1 MEFIT
6 GLMSLDTALNEMLS
20 RVTPL
25 TAQETLP
32 LVQCFGRILASDVV
46 SPLDVPGFD
55 NSAMDGYA
63 VRLADIASGQP
74 LPVAGKSF
82 AGQPYHGEWPTG
94 TCIRIMTG
102 APVPEGCEAVVM
114 QEQTEQTDNGV
125 RFTAEARSGQN
136 IRRRGED
143 ISAGAVVF
151 PAGTRLTTA
160 ELPVIA
166 SLGIAEVPVIRKVR
180 VALFST
186 GDELQ
191 LPGQPLGDGQIY
203 DTNRLAV
210 HLMLEQLGCEVINLG
225 IIRDDPHALRA
236 AFIEADSQADVVI
249 SSGGVSVGEADY
261 TKTILEELGEIAFW
275 KLAIKPGKPF
285 AFGKLSNS
293 WFCGLPGNP
302 VSATLT
308 FYQLVQPL
316 LAKLSGNTASGL
328 PARQRVR
335 TASPLKKSPGR
346 LDFQRGVLQRNA
358 DGELEVTTTG
368 HQGSHIFSSFS
379 LGNCFIVLERD
390 RGNVEVG
397 EWVEVEPFNALFG
410 GL

>member
-1 MEFIT
+1 MDFT
-6 GLMSLDTALNEMLS
+6 AGLIPLDDALSQMLG
-20 RVTPL
+20 RITPL
-25 TAQETLP
+25 NTSESVP
-32 LVQCFGRILASDVV
+32 LVQAFGRITARDVV

-63 VRLADIASGQP
+63 VRLSDIATDAP
-74 LPVAGKSF
+74 LMVAGKAF

-94 TCIRIMTG
+94 SCIRIMTG
-102 APVPEGCEAVVM
+102 APVPAGCDAVVM
-114 QEQTEQTDNGV
+114 QEETEHTDAGV
-125 RFTAEARSGQN
+125 RFIAPVKAGQN

-143 ISAGAVVF
+143 IANGAVVF
-151 PAGTRLTTA
+151 PAGTRLTVA
-160 ELPVIA
+160 ELPVLA
-166 SLGIAEVPVIRKVR
+166 SLGIPEVEVVRKIR

-225 IIRDDPHALRA
+225 IIRDDPEQLRQT
-236 AFIEADSQADVVI
+236 FIKADSEADVVI

-261 TKTILEELGEIAFW
+261 TKTILDELGEIGFW

-285 AFGKLSNS
+285 AFGKLSDS

-302 VSATLT
+302 VSAALT

-316 LAKLSGNTASGL
+316 LAKLSGSTGATQAPRL
-328 PARQRVR
+328 RVR
-335 TASPLKKSPGR
+335 AASRLKKSPGR
-346 LDFQRGVLQRNA
+346 LDFQRGILQRDAN
-358 DGELEVTTTG
+358 GELTVSTTG

-379 LGNCFIVLERD
+379 QGNCFIVLERE
-390 RGNVEVG
+390 RGHVEAG
-397 EWVEVEPFNALFG
+397 EWVEVEPFNHLLG

>member
-1 MEFIT
+1 MEFTT

-82 AGQPYHGEWPTG
+82 AGQPYHGEWPAG

-125 RFTAEARSGQN
+125 RFTVEVRSGQN

-225 IIRDDPHALRA
+225 IIPDDPEKLRA
-236 AFIEADSQADVVI
+236 AFIEADNAADVVI

-302 VSATLT
+302 VSAALT

-316 LAKLSGNTASGL
+316 LAAIPLTAYYLGIIPPVTNIAPWTMPAGLGAFFNTNGSVAAFLLAIFNLGIATLLYMPFVAIANKAATIIDEEESEEDIALS
-328 PARQRVR
+328 
-335 TASPLKKSPGR
+335 LK
-346 LDFQRGVLQRNA
+346 F
-358 DGELEVTTTG
+358 
-368 HQGSHIFSSFS
+368 
-379 LGNCFIVLERD
+379 
-390 RGNVEVG
+390 
-397 EWVEVEPFNALFG
+397 
-410 GL
+410 

>member
-1 MEFIT
+1 MDFT
-6 GLMSLDTALNEMLS
+6 AGLIPLDDALSQMLG
-20 RVTPL
+20 RITPL
-25 TAQETLP
+25 NTSESVP
-32 LVQCFGRILASDVV
+32 LVQAFGRITARDVV

-63 VRLADIASGQP
+63 VRLSDIATDAP
-74 LPVAGKSF
+74 LMVAGKAF
-82 AGQPYHGEWPTG
+82 AGQPYHGEWPVG
-94 TCIRIMTG
+94 SCIRIMTG
-102 APVPEGCEAVVM
+102 APVPAGCDAVVM
-114 QEQTEQTDNGV
+114 QEQTEQTDTGV
-125 RFTAEARSGQN
+125 RFTAPVKAGQN
-136 IRRRGED
+136 IRRCGED
-143 ISAGAVVF
+143 IANGAVVF
-151 PAGTRLTTA
+151 PAGTRLTVA
-160 ELPVIA
+160 ELPVLA
-166 SLGIAEVPVIRKVR
+166 SLGIPEVDVIRKIR

-225 IIRDDPHALRA
+225 IIRDDPEQLRQT
-236 AFIEADSQADVVI
+236 FIKADSEADVVI

-261 TKTILEELGEIAFW
+261 TKTILDELGEIGFW

-285 AFGKLSNS
+285 AFGKLSHS

-302 VSATLT
+302 VSAALT

-316 LAKLSGNTASGL
+316 LAKLSGFTGSTQAPRL
-328 PARQRVR
+328 RVR
-335 TASPLKKSPGR
+335 AASRLKKSPGR
-346 LDFQRGVLQRNA
+346 LDFQRGVLQRDAN
-358 DGELEVTTTG
+358 GELTVSTTG

-379 LGNCFIVLERD
+379 QGNCFIVLERE
-390 RGNVEVG
+390 RGHVEAG
-397 EWVEVEPFNALFG
+397 EWVEVEPFNHLLG

>member
-1 MEFIT
+1 MEFTT
-6 GLMSLDTALNEMLS
+6 GLMPLDAALGEIFS
-20 RVTPL
+20 RVVPL

-46 SPLDVPGFD
+46 SPLNVPGFD

-63 VRLADIASGQP
+63 VRLADVATGKP

-114 QEQTEQTDNGV
+114 QEQTEQTEEGI
-125 RFTAEARSGQN
+125 RFTANVCHGQN

-151 PAGTRLTTA
+151 PPGTRLTTA

-166 SLGIAEVPVIRKVR
+166 SLGIAEIPVIRKVR

-236 AFIEADSQADVVI
+236 AFIEADNQADVVI

-261 TKTILEELGEIAFW
+261 TKTILEELGEITFW
-275 KLAIKPGKPF
+275 KLAINPGKPF

-328 PARQRVR
+328 PPRQRVR
-335 TASPLKKSPGR
+335 TASHLKKSPGR

-358 DGELEVTTTG
+358 NGELEVTTTG

-390 RGNVEVG
+390 RGNVEAG

-410 GL
+410 GV